1 MGRKLSESSLRKEH
15 SEKGEKG
22 SGAGSSGEAS
32 EMEISGTGERASML
46 TRRRTG
52 AEIDRLACGLNN
64 AGRPAPV
71 NTCAVRCT
79 GKKAGSKKK
88 SKGKE
93 RKRKSPKLAP
103 HEPRKRWKKR
113 ERKEMQ
119 TRQGGCGWAESDQLH
134 LL

>member
-1 MGRKLSESSLRKEH
+1 MLAK
-15 SEKGEKG
+15 EKG
-22 SGAGSSGEAS
+22 
-32 EMEISGTGERASML
+32 MQ
-46 TRRRTG
+46 
-52 AEIDRLACGLNN
+52 
-64 AGRPAPV
+64 GRPAPV